1 MTSDELRAPS
11 KATPSDIG
19 TALPG
24 CGPTSRVLA
33 RIPPMLSRRMFTSCA
48 RCSGGLNPVL
58 RSTNERR

>member
-33 RIPPMLSRRMFTSCA
+33 RIPPMLSDRMFTSCA
-48 RCSGGLNPVL
+48 QRCRGLNRVL
-58 RSTNERR
+58 RLTNERR